1 MIRLLLVPHD
11 RSHADMADIRA
22 NCPSCGQVGMSA
34 EAISLQIAG
43 DGERGQY
50 AFTCPDCS
58 TDVTR
63 PADPKVVAV
72 LLAAGANTQGVPEEP
87 TAAAQPSLPA
97 EDRNPCPDAP
107 AFTLDDVIDLH
118 FLLQDHAWLAE

>member
-1 MIRLLLVPHD
+1 
-11 RSHADMADIRA
+11 MADILA

-34 EAISLQIAG
+34 EAISLQLAG

-58 TDVTR
+58 ADVTK
-63 PADPKVVAV
+63 PADRKVVAL
-72 LLAAGANTQGVPEEP
+72 LLAAGVSTDGASAEPE
-87 TAAAQPSLPA
+87 AADPPSLPA
-97 EDRNPCPDAP
+97 EDQNPCRHLP

-118 FLLQDHAWLAE
+118 FLLQDDAWLAEEITGPPPGQGRR